1 MYRKYQ
7 NEDLLKKDLSQ
18 GIEDG
23 FEFVVN
29 HYYNSLYHYAYS
41 LFKNEAEAKDLV
53 QVCFIKLWDKR
64 KNASSIFN
72 IKSYLYRSI
81 YNGFIDQKR
90 KKREH
95 ISIEEKHAGELLNWI
110 EDSSTQEIQDKKQ
123 ALTEAIQTLPERC
136 RETFKLSKLEGLD
149 YHEIATYMGV
159 SIKTVEAQMVKAYK
173 ILREKL
179 CPKKRFSSNIFHN
192 KRIEK

>member
-7 NEDLLKKDLSQ
+7 NEDLLKKDLSL
-18 GIEDG
+18 GIEDSY
-23 FEFVVN
+23 EFVVN
-29 HYYNSLYHYAYS
+29 HYYNSLYRYAYS
-41 LFKNEAEAKDLV
+41 LFRNDAEAKDLV
-53 QVCFIKLWDKR
+53 QVCFIKLWDSR

-90 KKREH
+90 KKREL

-110 EDSSTQEIQDKKQ
+110 EDSSTQEIQGKKQ

-136 RETFKLSKLEGLD
+136 KETFKLSKQEGLD

-173 ILREKL
+173 ILRKIM
-179 CPKKRFSSNIFHN
+179 S
-192 KRIEK
+192 